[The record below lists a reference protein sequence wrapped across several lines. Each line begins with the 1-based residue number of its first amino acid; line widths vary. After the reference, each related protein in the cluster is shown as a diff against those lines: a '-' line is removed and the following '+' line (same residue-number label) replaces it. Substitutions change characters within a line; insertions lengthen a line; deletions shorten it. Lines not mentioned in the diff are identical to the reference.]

1 MSPVLF
7 TTEFE
12 VRYGANFAVRGV
24 TLTVAR
30 GEITTIIGANGAGK
44 TSLLAGLAG
53 FERRRGLI
61 QFDGRDIS
69 RASPEDNARAGLILV
84 PETRDLFA
92 SMSVRD
98 NLLLGAALGRPR
110 LRDDTAQQL
119 ECVLTRFPPLAARQ
133 QQHAGTLSGG
143 ERQMLALGRALMG
156 RPKLLMLDEPS
167 LGLAPN
173 LVQQMF
179 KWIAAL
185 KAEGTSILLVEQN
198 ARMAL
203 TVAEHAYVMEHGQ
216 LSTRE
221 RAGRLAAQGDIAAR
235 YLGRRTRRAAT
246 VELK

>member
-1 MSPVLF
+1 MSPVLSA
-7 TTEFE
+7 TDFE
-12 VRYGANFAVRGV
+12 VRYGANLAVRGV
-24 TLTVAR
+24 SLVVAR

-61 QFDGRDIS
+61 EFDGRDIS

-84 PETRDLFA
+84 PETRDLFG

-98 NLLLGAALGRPR
+98 NLLLGAALGRAR
-110 LRDDTAQQL
+110 LGNDTATQL
-119 ECVLTRFPPLAARQ
+119 ERVLTRFPRLAGRQ
-133 QQHAGTLSGG
+133 EQQAGTLSGG

-179 KWIAAL
+179 ELIASL
-185 KAEGTSILLVEQN
+185 RAEGTSILLVEQN

-203 TVAEHAYVMEHGQ
+203 ALAEHAYVMEHGH
-216 LSTRE
+216 LSARE
-221 RAGRLAAQGDIAAR
+221 EAVRLAAQEDIAAR
-235 YLGRRTRRAAT
+235 YLGRRARGGAS
-246 VELK
+246 VELT

>member
-1 MSPVLF
+1 V
-7 TTEFE
+7 
-12 VRYGANFAVRGV
+12 
-24 TLTVAR
+24 
-30 GEITTIIGANGAGK
+30 TTIVGANGAGK

-53 FERRRGLI
+53 LEHRWGRIEFEGA
-61 QFDGRDIS
+61 DIS

-92 SMSVRD
+92 SMSVKD
-98 NLLLGAALGRPR
+98 NLLLGAALGRAR
-110 LRDDTAQQL
+110 LGKDVARQL
-119 ECVLTRFPPLAARQ
+119 ENVLARFPRLAARQ
-133 QQHAGTLSGG
+133 QQPAGTLSGG

-179 KWIAAL
+179 DLLAGL

-203 TVAEHAYVMEHGQ
+203 SIAEHAYVMEHGQ
-216 LSTRE
+216 LSARQP
-221 RAGRLAAQGDIAAR
+221 ASRLAAEEDIAAR
-235 YLGRRTRRAAT
+235 YLGRRAGRGATPPDDRMHSDLLTDGRA
-246 VELK
+246 